1 MDNRAVFIAFIS
13 FFIIILLV
21 YTITHVSLKMDNL
34 EPEEKCCSCS
44 VQL

>member
-1 MDNRAVFIAFIS
+1 MDNTAVFIASIA

-34 EPEEKCCSCS
+34 EPEEKCCSCR
-44 VQL
+44 LHL